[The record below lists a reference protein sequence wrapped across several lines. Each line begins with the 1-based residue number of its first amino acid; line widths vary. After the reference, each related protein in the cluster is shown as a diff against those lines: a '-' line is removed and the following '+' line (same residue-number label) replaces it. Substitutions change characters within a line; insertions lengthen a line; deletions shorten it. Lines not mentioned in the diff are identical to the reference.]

1 MNISQMMRGLLGD
14 AVSGET
20 RAMELKV
27 GQVVRG
33 VVMKLLDNNEAIV
46 QINGVTIRAKL
57 EMPLQA
63 GQSAYLQVQPESR
76 GSMVVLKG
84 VDPGALGLA
93 DGALRDLVKLLGLPD
108 GRWAEELVKG
118 LRSEGIPFD
127 RETGRAFRQAV
138 TVMPGGMQHEQWI
151 EAAAAAFKRGLPMTA
166 GSIAAM
172 HQLMFGQQLHTLLDT
187 MRGQLLGLSQQQAQG
202 TLQAALPAAGA
213 ETGQAAVTRL
223 LTLLEGGEQLLR
235 ALGSS
240 AAPGEGSVAAK
251 GQGAAL
257 QMQPPGGGMREAA
270 VQAPAAALN
279 AMMADEG
286 GGLSSSKP
294 NPSGNWLG
302 SMMKWLGVDHEHL
315 LAKSVAMD
323 QAGASSPRTA
333 DGAAAGSAARAGI
346 AGAENQMSAG
356 NGQVTRQ
363 EGANGGA
370 AEAQQAGTRAQAAAG
385 AASAASSA
393 SAGTIAAQAAGAEA
407 PSQEAGGRPAP
418 AQTPGSAPMQHA
430 VAGERPLTEAVP
442 QPAAGGAATSGMAA
456 QEAQVP
462 DTMKSALL
470 QLIHA
475 TDIPATVKETA
486 QQLLNQITG
495 QQLLMTPERNSSVL
509 SHVTMFI
516 PIHDGDG
523 RETASVHI
531 QTRRGR
537 RGELD
542 ADNCRLLFD
551 LSMRTL
557 GNMLV
562 DVHVMDKIVSLNI
575 WNDHPY
581 MEGMLE
587 EFRDDMGERIGAAG
601 YQLLSL
607 RTTPLP
613 KEGDIA
619 AEAPAKKKLQ
629 QPPDLA
635 QFTSTRYRGV
645 DLKV

>member
-76 GSMVVLKG
+76 GSMVVLRG
-84 VDPGALGLA
+84 IDPAALGLA
-93 DGALRDLVKLLGLPD
+93 DDTLRDLVKLLGLPEAK
-108 GRWAEELVKG
+108 WAEELVRS

-138 TVMPGGMQHEQWI
+138 AVMPEGMRQEPWI

-166 GSIAAM
+166 GSISAM

-187 MRGQLLGLSQQQAQG
+187 MRGQLFELSHQQAPQVAS
-202 TLQAALPAAGA
+202 QAGEAV
-213 ETGQAAVTRL
+213 TGQAAVTRL
-223 LTLLEGGEQLLR
+223 LSILEGGEQLLR
-235 ALGSS
+235 TLGGP
-240 AAPGEGSVAAK
+240 AAYGEGAAVGK
-251 GQGAAL
+251 GQAYPSL
-257 QMQPPGGGMREAA
+257 LPPEVGGLREST
-270 VQAPAAALN
+270 VQAGPATS
-279 AMMADEG
+279 AMPFNDEG
-286 GGLSSSKP
+286 SLPSSRP
-294 NPSGNWLG
+294 NASANWLG
-302 SMMKWLGVDHEHL
+302 NLMKWLGVDHEHI
-315 LAKSVAMD
+315 LARAVATEPT
-323 QAGASSPRTA
+323 ASASSRTA
-333 DGAAAGSAARAGI
+333 DGFAAEATLPARAAGADGRSIGGNSLAAGHAGANGETAVSAAARAQAGLASTGSSSP
-346 AGAENQMSAG
+346 AGAMASQSTNTDDAVQPQDGSNKLQMPG
-356 NGQVTRQ
+356 GTVTQPAVGSERSLP
-363 EGANGGA
+363 
-370 AEAQQAGTRAQAAAG
+370 EA
-385 AASAASSA
+385 
-393 SAGTIAAQAAGAEA
+393 
-407 PSQEAGGRPAP
+407 
-418 AQTPGSAPMQHA
+418 
-430 VAGERPLTEAVP
+430 LP
-442 QPAAGGAATSGMAA
+442 QPAAGGTATPGMGM
-456 QEAQVP
+456 QSSHMQ
-462 DTMKSALL
+462 DSLKSALL
-470 QLIHA
+470 QLVHA
-475 TDIPATVKETA
+475 AEIPAAVKETA

-516 PIHDGDG
+516 PIHNEDGG
-523 RETASVHI
+523 ETASVHI

-575 WNDHPY
+575 WNDHPC
-581 MEGMLE
+581 MQGMLE
-587 EFRDDMGERIGAAG
+587 EFRVDIGERIGAAG

-613 KEGDIA
+613 KEGDITGEPQA
-619 AEAPAKKKLQ
+619 SNKHQ

-635 QFTSTRYRGV
+635 RFTSTPYRGV
-645 DLKV
+645 DFKV